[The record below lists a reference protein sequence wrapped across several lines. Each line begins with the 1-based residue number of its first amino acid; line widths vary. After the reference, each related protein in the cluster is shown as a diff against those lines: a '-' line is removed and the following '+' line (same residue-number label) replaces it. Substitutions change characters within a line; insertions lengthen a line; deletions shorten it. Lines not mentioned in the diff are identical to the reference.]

1 MFKIIVLFFIDVCF
15 IEDLLIV
22 VVVLDDVD
30 YVVVV
35 LLLFD
40 VGLSVIA

>member
-15 IEDLLIV
+15 IEDLLI

>member
-1 MFKIIVLFFIDVCF
+1 LFVIVACLT
-15 IEDLLIV
+15 EDLLDDG
-22 VVVLDDVD
+22 LGDVD
-30 YVVVV
+30 YVVV

>member
-1 MFKIIVLFFIDVCF
+1 MFNIIVLFFIDVCF

-22 VVVLDDVD
+22 VVLDDVD
-30 YVVVV
+30 YVGV

-40 VGLSVIA
+40 AGLSVIA

>member
-1 MFKIIVLFFIDVCF
+1 LFFIDVCF

>member
-22 VVVLDDVD
+22 VVVLEDVD

-40 VGLSVIA
+40 AGLSVIA

>member
-1 MFKIIVLFFIDVCF
+1 MFNIIVLFFIDVCF

-22 VVVLDDVD
+22 VVVLEDVD

-35 LLLFD
+35 LLFY